1 MPRLVGVREQLGEF
15 ARPYP
20 YPYIRQPAPLGEFA
34 RPYPYPYI
42 RQPVPLGN
50 VFEDIYGAAKE
61 AASSVYNAVVPD
73 SMKPYIEA
81 LSASNIC
88 GPEAQSQIRQLS
100 TLKIRY
106 SDKAREAKVA
116 LDRSTPSFRSKRQS
130 IYDGWTL
137 LSNETKKLL
146 DRQYFWMA
154 EAYKFGVGT
163 CEQYFLNGV
172 GGLGYGVNY
181 GIGVEPVTTTA
192 ASVST
197 IVAYGVV
204 ITVGVSLVLAVR
216 SYLTKVEAEAAHLDA
231 QTKALES
238 AIEVTRTACS
248 ANPGSPE
255 CTQAREFQTKMGRMS
270 ADAFDKYAQLEKD
283 REEAGIS
290 NTVQTV
296 AIAGVVGLIAFYGLK
311 IIASR
316 QSGAS
321 P

>member
-20 YPYIRQPAPLGEFA
+20 YPYIRQPVPLGEFA

-50 VFEDIYGAAKE
+50 IFEDIYGAAKK
-61 AASSVYNAVVPD
+61 AASSVYDAVVPD

-100 TLKIRY
+100 TLKMRY

-137 LSNETKKLL
+137 LYNETKKLL
-146 DRQYFWMA
+146 DRQYFWMT

-172 GGLGYGVNY
+172 GGLG
-181 GIGVEPVTTTA
+181 
-192 ASVST
+192 
-197 IVAYGVV
+197 
-204 ITVGVSLVLAVR
+204 
-216 SYLTKVEAEAAHLDA
+216 
-231 QTKALES
+231 
-238 AIEVTRTACS
+238 
-248 ANPGSPE
+248 
-255 CTQAREFQTKMGRMS
+255 
-270 ADAFDKYAQLEKD
+270 
-283 REEAGIS
+283 
-290 NTVQTV
+290 
-296 AIAGVVGLIAFYGLK
+296 
-311 IIASR
+311 
-316 QSGAS
+316 
-321 P
+321 